1 MVQGE
6 LVFETPIKAK
16 SIYVVGTSADGD
28 SQIKVTINYTDNTTA
43 DGSITMYD
51 WGSSSSAANQ
61 AAVVTSLGRIAT
73 KKNWAGDAGKIDA
86 YVFKLYESAVNTDNT
101 KTIKSVTVEQTSDD
115 RCVAIFA
122 VSTSNDIV
130 ANGIDEVE
138 APSAVAA
145 YYTLDGVRVA
155 EPVRGVTIIK
165 YTNGVTRKIVKK

>member
-1 MVQGE
+1 M
-6 LVFETPIKAK
+6 
-16 SIYVVGTSADGD
+16 
-28 SQIKVTINYTDNTTA
+28 TINYTDNTTA

-86 YVFKLYESAVNTDNT
+86 YIFKLYESAVNTDNT
-101 KTIKSVTVEQTSDD
+101 KTIKSVTVEQTSED
-115 RCVAIFA
+115 RSVAIFA
-122 VSTSNDIV
+122 VSTSNDVV

-138 APSAVAA
+138 AQSAVAA

-155 EPVRGVTIIK
+155 EPVRGVTIVK

>member
-1 MVQGE
+1 M
-6 LVFETPIKAK
+6 
-16 SIYVVGTSADGD
+16 GTSADGD

-101 KTIKSVTVEQTSDD
+101 KTIKSVTVEQTSDA
-115 RCVAIFA
+115 RSVAIFA

-130 ANGIDEVE
+130 ANGIGEVE

-155 EPVRGVTIIK
+155 EPVRGVTIVK
-165 YTNGVTRKIVKK
+165 YANGVTRKIVKK